1 MKTLR
6 LLLATPLVA
15 ASWVCAAPPAAVN
28 AHYEVHKD
36 GLHVAT
42 VSEAYEQR
50 GSAYSIVSESNPAG
64 LLAIFVRTRIKVTS
78 TGNITPAGLRPD
90 QLEYGRLDDAS
101 KNVSARF
108 DWKTEQLSMTFDGR
122 NESIA
127 LPKDTQDRLSLMY
140 QFMFLPAE
148 RLANLAFHMTNG
160 KKIEAYRYQLAGRE
174 TLDTALGKLHTVHLV
189 KQREAGDNADEG
201 RPPRPHRGMD
211 RRRCRARTSRADA
224 LRALGD
230 LRLPGQPSARD
241 RDQSRARS
249 A

>member
-1 MKTLR
+1 MNALR
-6 LLLATPLVA
+6 LLLAALLLA
-15 ASWVCAAPPAAVN
+15 AGGVFAAPPATVK

-42 VSEAYEQR
+42 VSEAFEQR

-78 TGNITPAGLRPD
+78 TGSVTPAGLRPD

-108 DWKTEQLSMTFDGR
+108 DWKTDQLSMTFDGR
-122 NESIA
+122 TETIA

-140 QFMFLPAE
+140 QFMFLPAD

-174 TLDTALGKLHTVHLV
+174 TLNTALGKLNTVHLV
-189 KQREAGDNADEG
+189 KQREAGDNAVEVWLA
-201 RPPRPHRGMD
+201 PEHHH
-211 RRRCRARTSRADA
+211 
-224 LRALGD
+224 
-230 LRLPGQPSARD
+230 LPVKVLIVENDGSKYEQTITRIEAH
-241 RDQSRARS
+241 
-249 A
+249 

>member
-1 MKTLR
+1 MNALR
-6 LLLATPLVA
+6 LLLAALLVA
-15 ASWVCAAPPAAVN
+15 AGWAIAAPPAAVK

-42 VSEAYEQR
+42 VSEAFEQR
-50 GSAYSIVSESNPAG
+50 GTGYSIVSESNPAG

-78 TGNITPAGLRPD
+78 TGSVTPAGLRPD

-108 DWKTEQLSMTFDGR
+108 DWKTDQLSMTFDGH
-122 NESIA
+122 NETIA

-174 TLDTALGKLHTVHLV
+174 TLNTALGKLDTVHLI
-189 KQREAGDNADEG
+189 KQRDPGDNAVEVWLA
-201 RPPRPHRGMD
+201 PEYHH
-211 RRRCRARTSRADA
+211 
-224 LRALGD
+224 
-230 LRLPGQPSARD
+230 LPVKVLIVENDGSKYEQTITRIETH
-241 RDQSRARS
+241 
-249 A
+249 